1 MRIAGILTDSIVDG
15 DGVRDVIFLQGCKRA
30 CKGCHNPNT
39 WDLCGGEE
47 VPLETIVDRLRGTSN
62 CITISGGEPLL
73 QYDELLELLYLL
85 KQQDVWLYT
94 GYTFEDIPNYIKL
107 GLLPFV
113 QVIVDGAFEEDK
125 KNSELRFRGSTNQRL
140 IDLRESMKN
149 DNFFKLFKHN
159 IH

>member
-15 DGVRDVIFLQGCKRA
+15 DGVRDVIFLQGCRRA
-30 CKGCHNPNT
+30 CKGCHNPDT
-39 WDLCGGEE
+39 LDLCGGEE
-47 VPLETIVDRLRGTSN
+47 VPLETITERLKGTSN
-62 CITISGGEPLL
+62 SITISGGEPLL

-85 KQQDVWLYT
+85 KTQDVWLYT
-94 GYTFEDIPNYIKL
+94 GYTFEDIPNHIKL

-125 KNSELRFRGSTNQRL
+125 KNSELRFRGSENQRL

-149 DNFFKLFKHN
+149 GITILWEEDE
-159 IH
+159 